1 MPEKLASITAV
12 HGYVPDHVLTNHDL
26 EQMVDTN
33 DEWIVSRTGIKE
45 RRILK
50 EPGKATSDMGVEVVK
65 GLLEKSGTHPDEIE
79 LLILATVTSDMN
91 FPDAANTICDK
102 CGINNAFAYDLSA
115 ACSGFVFALHTGAQF
130 VKTGAYKKVIVLGI
144 DMMSSIVDY
153 TDRSTCIIFGDG
165 GGGVLLEPNLEGN
178 GIKDAVM
185 GGDGSGRKYLYQKSG
200 GSLSPASAESVANRE
215 HFVFQDGRPVFKAAV
230 SGMRSSVESL
240 LSRNHLKKEN
250 IDWIV
255 PHQANIRIINTLA
268 SMLDFPMEKVMVNI
282 DKFGNT
288 TDGTIPL
295 CLWEYEKKLK
305 KGDTLVLTAFGGGFT
320 WGSILLDWAYTA
332 T

>member
-200 GSLSPASAESVANRE
+200 GSLSPATAESVANRE